1 MIEKHNGQRFGT
13 ETTISIFGFQHLLA
27 GISEPRP
34 VENRMWISE
43 NLIEMYFLNSLIRY
57 CNYGW
62 KSIVLKRL
70 GASQSHL
77 QISMLE
83 LVFLNQGFVDLTRK
97 EISDPKINITNRSG
111 IEFYAQRGPQNS
123 NNFKCQDRG
132 RELTRSKEN
141 PRFKKSIKSDQKMSQ
156 NSRKFRRLRRAKG
169 VQK

>member
-1 MIEKHNGQRFGT
+1 MDKDLEQKPQF
-13 ETTISIFGFQHLLA
+13 SFFGFQHLLA

-111 IEFYAQRGPQNS
+111 IEFYVQRGPQI
-123 NNFKCQDRG
+123 
-132 RELTRSKEN
+132 SKFCILIFWILYGFCIIQATISE
-141 PRFKKSIKSDQKMSQ
+141 PTSDLKIKTEFCKLIRNIVFDHICHLKQLQ
-156 NSRKFRRLRRAKG
+156 
-169 VQK
+169 V

>member
-1 MIEKHNGQRFGT
+1 MDKDLEQKPQF
-13 ETTISIFGFQHLLA
+13 SFFGFQHLLA

-34 VENRMWISE
+34 VENRMWNSE

-111 IEFYAQRGPQNS
+111 IEFYAQRGPQNF
-123 NNFKCQDRG
+123 NNFIQNAKIEVGSLPAARRTRALNLSG
-132 RELTRSKEN
+132 RK
-141 PRFKKSIKSDQKMSQ
+141 IQ
-156 NSRKFRRLRRAKG
+156 
-169 VQK
+169 

>member
-1 MIEKHNGQRFGT
+1 MDKDLEQKPQFPF
-13 ETTISIFGFQHLLA
+13 FGFQHLLA

-83 LVFLNQGFVDLTRK
+83 LVFLNQGFVDLTGK

-141 PRFKKSIKSDQKMSQ
+141 PRFKCIFFT
-156 NSRKFRRLRRAKG
+156 FRALKTYLFCTHTC
-169 VQK
+169 